1 MSSSSSSIISK
12 ILVVL
17 IILCL
22 GVSFKK
28 TFELMGHHE
37 THIAQEAIHHE
48 AMGGQSI
55 SVDPLEHE
63 IMYIDT
69 IKDCIPGNGNDNNKK
84 KKNKKDKCGTFIP
97 NEESGIER
105 VAFLAPPG
113 KTTKMLLKFI
123 NIVLMKGMKEGKDGK
138 NVSAKTVIE
147 ILSDTHMVSSLLFFP
162 FSLLYNVQL
171 LFIHTTK
178 THLITM
184 QLTFLPG
191 TVWIWQN
198 ARIYKNNK
206 CCSSTFTYGSD

>member
-69 IKDCIPGNGNDNNKK
+69 IKDCIPGNGNDSNKK

-162 FSLLYNVQL
+162 FSLLHNGQL
-171 LFIHTTK
+171 LLIHTTK

>member
-69 IKDCIPGNGNDNNKK
+69 IKDCIPGNGNDNDEKK
-84 KKNKKDKCGTFIP
+84 KKKKKKKKDKCGTFIP

-147 ILSDTHMVSSLLFFP
+147 ILSDTHMVSLLLFFFFF
-162 FSLLYNVQL
+162 FSYCIMYNFYLYIQQ
-171 LFIHTTK
+171 K
-178 THLITM
+178 LISL
-184 QLTFLPG
+184 QC
-191 TVWIWQN
+191 N
-198 ARIYKNNK
+198 
-206 CCSSTFTYGSD
+206 

>member
-84 KKNKKDKCGTFIP
+84 EKKNKKDKCGTFIP

-147 ILSDTHMVSSLLFFP
+147 ILSDTHMVSSLLFFF
-162 FSLLYNVQL
+162 FSYCIMYNFYLYIQQ
-171 LFIHTTK
+171 K
-178 THLITM
+178 LISL
-184 QLTFLPG
+184 QC
-191 TVWIWQN
+191 N
-198 ARIYKNNK
+198 
-206 CCSSTFTYGSD
+206 